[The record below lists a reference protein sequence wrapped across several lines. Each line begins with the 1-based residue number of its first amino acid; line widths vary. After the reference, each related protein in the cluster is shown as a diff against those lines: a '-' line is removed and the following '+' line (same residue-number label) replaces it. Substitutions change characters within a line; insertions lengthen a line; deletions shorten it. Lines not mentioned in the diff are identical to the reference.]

1 MAGGITVARMEGS
14 LPGAGR
20 LLRGAVGPILAL
32 HPNSARAL
40 VIDCH
45 THLNRYTPEAPPT
58 LAERY
63 ASLRAE
69 MDTHGIGYALVLSS
83 YAVTPDRP
91 STHDILELV
100 RDDPRIGVVAGVR
113 YGRDRAEELAELR
126 SLLEAGRIKGLKL
139 YPGYEPFSVQEP
151 GLRELYVLAG
161 RFGVPVMIH
170 TGDTYAPRARVR
182 YAHPLSVDEAAVEFP
197 DVTFVLCHLGNPWFV
212 DAMEVVYKNEN
223 VVADI
228 SGLTLGAFEPR
239 FERFALGKVN
249 EVSVAASRLTVTC
262 LTPACSL
269 NRGESV
275 TISWTMMARSRSW
288 RCSSTSPVTRS
299 AGTGG
304 VTRPA

>member
-1 MAGGITVARMEGS
+1 
-14 LPGAGR
+14 
-20 LLRGAVGPILAL
+20 
-32 HPNSARAL
+32 L

-45 THLNRYTPEAPPT
+45 THLNRYTPDAPAT

-69 MDTHGIGYALVLSS
+69 METHGIGYALVLSS
-83 YAVTPDRP
+83 YAVTPERP
-91 STHDILELV
+91 STRDILEVV
-100 RDDPRIGVVAGVR
+100 RGDPRIGVVAGVR

-126 SLLEAGRIKGLKL
+126 SLLEEGRIKGLKL

-161 RFGVPVMIH
+161 RFGVPVMVH
-170 TGDTYAPRARVR
+170 TGDTYAPSARVR
-182 YAHPLSVDEAAVEFP
+182 YAHPLALDEAAVEFP

-228 SGLTLGAFEPR
+228 SGLTLGAFAPR

-249 EVSVAASRLTVTC
+249 EVLAYINNPDKLLFGSDWPISDIESYLGFVRQLEATPEELEGLLWRNAARVFRLK
-262 LTPACSL
+262 LEGL
-269 NRGESV
+269 
-275 TISWTMMARSRSW
+275 
-288 RCSSTSPVTRS
+288 
-299 AGTGG
+299 AGGAHGG
-304 VTRPA
+304 DRTA